1 MADVKDR
8 VTEHPHRY
16 KLIPVPGEPDT
27 YDLAVV
33 PGEVTE
39 PGTPINRQLFV
50 KLTEEID
57 TEMISTVEIPWAR
70 RAK

>member
-8 VTEHPHRY
+8 ITEHPHRY

-39 PGTPINRQLFV
+39 PGTPINRAVFEQINADITGV
-50 KLTEEID
+50 
-57 TEMISTVEIPWAR
+57 VQIPWAR